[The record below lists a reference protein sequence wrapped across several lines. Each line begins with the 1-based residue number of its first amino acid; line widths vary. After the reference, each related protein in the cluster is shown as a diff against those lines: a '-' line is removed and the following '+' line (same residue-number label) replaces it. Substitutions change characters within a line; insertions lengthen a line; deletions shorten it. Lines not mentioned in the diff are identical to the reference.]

1 LLQPI
6 VYPQSSKKLIR
17 HKNTIML
24 VDPEQMKPD
33 TEAITDPAAT
43 PIPGD
48 LQIVRKLIE
57 SKLYQRFRVAY
68 GDLTGLPLALRSID
82 YWQPPLLGEK
92 RERLICSYMAQNPK
106 ACSCCLETQSRLIEL
121 AKEQGQAIKC
131 PMGMIDIAVPI
142 HVSGRCIA
150 FLHTGQ
156 MLPKQPSRTL
166 FRNAAKKFKG
176 WNLSMPLQDMEE
188 SYRNTE
194 IYTSQQQKALIELIT
209 QFAERLSDQANTIMI
224 IAKSTEPLLIKKARR
239 YIKSNITEPIR
250 LENLAKHLNVSP
262 FYLCR
267 QFQKHAKLRFTEYI
281 TRLRVE
287 RAKQLLLQQN
297 NRISEVA
304 FEAGFQ
310 SIPHFNRSFKRV
322 TGSTPT
328 LWRVQ

>member
-1 LLQPI
+1 
-6 VYPQSSKKLIR
+6 
-17 HKNTIML
+17 
-24 VDPEQMKPD
+24 MKPD
-33 TEAITDPAAT
+33 TRAVSDPAVKPT
-43 PIPGD
+43 PGD
-48 LQIVRKLIE
+48 LQIVQKLIKSE
-57 SKLYQRFRVAY
+57 PYQRFRVAY

-82 YWQPPLLGEK
+82 YWQPPLRGEM
-92 RERLICSYMAQNPK
+92 RERLICSYMAQNPNT
-106 ACSCCLETQSRLIEL
+106 CSCCLETQLKLIEL

-156 MLPKQPSRTL
+156 MLPQKPSRTL
-166 FRNAAKKFKG
+166 FRNTAEKFKE
-176 WNLSMPLQDMEE
+176 WNLDISPQDIEE
-188 SYRNTE
+188 SYLSAE
-194 IYTSQQQKALIELIT
+194 IYTSQRQKALIELIT

-224 IAKSTEPLLIKKARR
+224 IAKSTEPLLIKKART
-239 YIKSNITEPIR
+239 YIESNITEPIR

-262 FYLCR
+262 FYFCR
-267 QFQKHAKLRFTEYI
+267 QFQKHVKVRFTDYI

-287 RAKQLLLQQN
+287 RAKQLLLNQN

-322 TGSTPT
+322 AGVTPT
-328 LWRVQ
+328 QWRVQ